1 MKFLLL
7 IFFFS
12 FNVVASVKV
21 AVSIKP
27 IHSIVTLLTKDVT
40 IPDLLIDNTQTAH
53 HFFMRPSHAR
63 KIYNSDLVVLVDK
76 NFEKGFQKIT
86 SNLDNK
92 KLFYFSATSKRILDS
107 LHNEHDEHDED
118 DEDDEKILNP
128 HLWLDRENV
137 VNFAKNLTNKLMEI
151 DPDNKKQLQKNLVLF
166 LKRFSEISRINLP
179 DENKKM
185 IILQSNSAEYFL
197 NDNNIKNFQ
206 IISKN
211 HEGHISM
218 KKYNEIIKLSDDN
231 KIACIV
237 SDDNSNLDVVKNLAK
252 ELDTELLFV
261 DIVGH
266 NTKDFYDFFQSISE
280 KFSTC
285 LQ

>member
-107 LHNEHDEHDED
+107 MHDEHDEHN
-118 DEDDEKILNP
+118 EKILNP

-151 DPDNKKQLQKNLVLF
+151 DPDNKKKLQINLDSF
-166 LKRFSEISRINLP
+166 LKKFSEISRINLP
-179 DENKKM
+179 DVNKKM

-252 ELDTELLFV
+252 ELNTQLLFV

-266 NTKDFYDFFQSISE
+266 NTKDFYEFFQSISE